1 MAMTRLLLLTA
12 LVSLALPD
20 ARADAARFTINP
32 TRLMLSARS
41 TSALLTIQND
51 GPTPIRLQVTTHT
64 WAQSPAGQMELGLT
78 EDVVVFPT
86 LLTLQAGERRKVRV
100 AVMAAAGDVERT
112 YRVFLEELPPVAPPG
127 SQGVAVQ
134 MLTRVGIPV
143 FLQPAKVTNRA
154 VLGPATFEGGGL
166 KFRVDNVGT
175 THFVPD
181 AIHVQGLTAT
191 GETVVDKSVDG
202 WYILAGDQRE
212 YDLQLGSADCGRV
225 RSILLQVRVGD
236 AALERRL
243 NTPAGTC
250 IP

>member
-20 ARADAARFTINP
+20 ARAEAARFTINP

-51 GPTPIRLQVTTHT
+51 GPTPIRLQVTTHA
-64 WAQSPAGQMELGLT
+64 WAQSPAGQMELGST

-86 LLTLQAGERRKVRV
+86 LLTLQPGERRKVRV
-100 AVMAAAGDVERT
+100 AVMAAPGDVERT
-112 YRVFLEELPPVAPPG
+112 YRVFLEELPPVASPG

-154 VLGPATFEGGGL
+154 VLGPATFEGGEL

-181 AIHVQGLTAT
+181 AIHVQGLSAT

-225 RSILLQVRVGD
+225 RSVLLQVRVGD
-236 AALERRL
+236 IALERRL